1 VFLFREV
8 IPGKQGL
15 INRRITMS
23 KRITVA
29 ERRAIFQALVRA
41 QDAGQSVG
49 ESRQAV
55 SKRFHVTEYTL
66 RKIEDEGI
74 ARQWPPL
81 DEEEKAVQRPDKVHM
96 ADAERN

>member
-1 VFLFREV
+1 
-8 IPGKQGL
+8 
-15 INRRITMS
+15 MS
-23 KRITVA
+23 KRITVM

-41 QDAGQSVG
+41 QDKGESVT
-49 ESRQAV
+49 ESRQHV

-81 DEEEKAVQRPDKVHM
+81 DEIEELRIAKAQL
-96 ADAERN
+96 AERN

>member
-1 VFLFREV
+1 
-8 IPGKQGL
+8 
-15 INRRITMS
+15 MS
-23 KRITVA
+23 KRITVM

-41 QDAGQSVG
+41 QDKGDSVI
-49 ESRQAV
+49 ESRQHV

-81 DEEEKAVQRPDKVHM
+81 DQAEELQLTKAQL
-96 ADAERN
+96 AERN

>member
-1 VFLFREV
+1 
-8 IPGKQGL
+8 
-15 INRRITMS
+15 MS

-49 ESRQAV
+49 ESRQTV
-55 SKRFHVTEYTL
+55 TKRFRVTEYTL

-81 DEEEKAVQRPDKVHM
+81 DEDEKALNRPDKVHM

>member
-1 VFLFREV
+1 
-8 IPGKQGL
+8 
-15 INRRITMS
+15 MS
-23 KRITVA
+23 KRITVM

-41 QDAGQSVG
+41 QDKGESVG
-49 ESRQAV
+49 ESRLHV

-81 DEEEKAVQRPDKVHM
+81 DEEAMVAQAEL
-96 ADAERN
+96 AERN

>member
-1 VFLFREV
+1 
-8 IPGKQGL
+8 
-15 INRRITMS
+15 MS
-23 KRITVA
+23 KRITVT

-41 QDAGQSVG
+41 QDKG
-49 ESRQAV
+49 ESVNDSRQQV

-81 DEEEKAVQRPDKVHM
+81 DEEVVAHLSLHQSELV
-96 ADAERN
+96 ERN

>member
-1 VFLFREV
+1 
-8 IPGKQGL
+8 
-15 INRRITMS
+15 MS
-23 KRITVA
+23 KRITVM

-41 QDAGQSVG
+41 QDKG
-49 ESRQAV
+49 ESVNDSRQHV

-81 DEEEKAVQRPDKVHM
+81 DQVEELQLTRAQL
-96 ADAERN
+96 AERN

>member
-1 VFLFREV
+1 
-8 IPGKQGL
+8 
-15 INRRITMS
+15 MS
-23 KRITVA
+23 KRITVT

-41 QDAGQSVG
+41 QDKGESVS

-55 SKRFHVTEYTL
+55 SHRFHVTEYTL

-81 DEEEKAVQRPDKVHM
+81 DDEVVSRLSLTQPQL
-96 ADAERN
+96 AERN